1 MEQPYPALSVEKK
14 IVLGSMEKYGKVDE
28 DFADKLVT
36 WAEVIRKT
44 YFEGAVDELISTR
57 RLDHIVKAYTIFKDK
72 LKAIEMC
79 TNRFDEDTKTSF
91 IDLYSKVDAGVDL
104 NEEENSEE
112 ETEVEEENS
121 DMPY

>member
-28 DFADKLVT
+28 DFAAKLVT

-72 LKAIEMC
+72 VKAIEMC

-91 IDLYSKVDAGVDL
+91 IDLYSKVDAAANLD
-104 NEEENSEE
+104 EEEAEEEIPSEE
-112 ETEVEEENS
+112 DT

>member
-1 MEQPYPALSVEKK
+1 MT
-14 IVLGSMEKYGKVDE
+14 KYGKVDE

-44 YFEGAVDELISTR
+44 NFQGAVDELISTR
-57 RLDHIVKAYTIFKDK
+57 RLDHIVKAYTIFKEK

-91 IDLYSKVDAGVDL
+91 LDLYSKVDAGVDL
-104 NEEENSEE
+104 DDETTEEEEVPTEE
-112 ETEVEEENS
+112 DS

>member
-1 MEQPYPALSVEKK
+1 MT
-14 IVLGSMEKYGKVDE
+14 KYGKVDE

-57 RLDHIVKAYTIFKDK
+57 RLDHIVKAYTIFNDK

-79 TNRFDEDTKTSF
+79 TNRFDEDTKSSF
-91 IDLYSKVDAGVDL
+91 LDLYSKVDAGVDPM
-104 NEEENSEE
+104 E
-112 ETEVEEENS
+112 ETETETEEEEDS
-121 DMPY
+121 DNPF

>member
-14 IVLGSMEKYGKVDE
+14 IVLGSMTKYGKVDE
-28 DFADKLVT
+28 DFAEKLVT

-79 TNRFDEDTKTSF
+79 TNRFDEDTKSSF
-91 IDLYSKVDAGVDL
+91 IDLYSKVDAGVDAMEETT
-104 NEEENSEE
+104 EEEEIPSEE
-112 ETEVEEENS
+112 DT
-121 DMPY
+121 DLPY

>member
-14 IVLGSMEKYGKVDE
+14 IVLGSMTKYGKVDE

-57 RLDHIVKAYTIFKDK
+57 RLDHIVKAYTIFNDK

-91 IDLYSKVDAGVDL
+91 LDLYSKVDAGVDL
-104 NEEENSEE
+104 DEEV
-112 ETEVEEENS
+112 VEEEEVPAEEDS